1 MFRFE
6 DPIYLYLLVL
16 IPILALIRFVSY
28 RNQRKRL
35 RQFGDPELLKQLMPD
50 VSRFR
55 PLVKFWVLLGALAL
69 LIVMLARPQLGTKI
83 SNEKRVGIE
92 TIIAMDISN
101 SMLAEDVVPSR
112 LDRSK
117 MMVENL
123 VDHFTNDK
131 IGLIVFAGDAFV
143 QLPITSDYVSAKMF
157 LSSISPSMMAS
168 QGTDIAR
175 AIEMATHSFT
185 QEEGIGKAIIVITD
199 GEDHE
204 GGALEAA
211 KAAKDEGMRVYVLGV
226 GSVNGAPI
234 PVSGTG
240 DYMKDNTGNTVMSAL
255 NEDMCKQVAQAGGGA
270 YIHVENNSAAQQ
282 QLDNELDKLAKKETT
297 TAVYSEFDE
306 QFQAV
311 GILVLLLLIVEI
323 CILDRRNPLIKRLS
337 LFKRKGVSNQ
347 ESVVRSKM
355 LMILFFLLTP
365 ISYLLFP
372 DSCLQT
378 PVSAQTDRQYIRQGN
393 KLFRSGDY
401 PNAEVSYR
409 KAIEKN
415 PKNPQA
421 VFNLGNALMAQKKD
435 SAAVMQFDSATKLE
449 TNPLRKAKAY
459 HNVGVICQSHKMYGE
474 AIEAYKSA
482 LRLNPADDETRYNL
496 VLCKHQQKKQQQNQQ
511 QNQQGNNDQK
521 QDDKK
526 DQQNKDQQK
535 DKQEDKKQQE
545 QPKPQ
550 MSKENAEQL
559 LNAAIQNEKQTQD
572 KLNKAQQQP
581 QRRTTLKNW

>member
-6 DPIYLYLLVL
+6 DPIYLWLLVL
-16 IPILALIRFVSY
+16 IPILALIRFISY
-28 RNQRKRL
+28 RNQKKRL
-35 RQFGDPELLKQLMPD
+35 RKFGDPKLLKSLMPD

-55 PLVKFWVLLGALAL
+55 PMVKFWLLQAALAL
-69 LIVMLARPQLGTKI
+69 LIVMLARPQMGTKI
-83 SNEKRVGIE
+83 SQEKRTGIE

-101 SMLAEDVVPSR
+101 SMRAEDIVPSR

-123 VDHFTNDK
+123 VDHFNNDK

-157 LSSISPSMMAS
+157 LSSIDPSMIAT
-168 QGTDIAR
+168 QGTDLAA
-175 AIEMATHSFT
+175 AINMATNSFT

-211 KAAKDEGMRVYVLGV
+211 EAAKKKGMRVYVLGV
-226 GSVNGAPI
+226 GSANGAPI
-234 PVSGTG
+234 PIPGTG

-255 NEDMCKQVAQAGGGA
+255 NEDMCKQVAAAGGGV

-282 QLDNELDKLAKKETT
+282 QLDNELDKLSKKETST
-297 TAVYSEFDE
+297 TVYSDFDE
-306 QFQAV
+306 QFQAF
-311 GILVLLLLIVEI
+311 GILALLLLIIEI
-323 CILDRRNPLIKRLS
+323 CILDRRNPLLKRIS
-337 LFKRKGVSNQ
+337 LFGSRKQVAT
-347 ESVVRSKM
+347 
-355 LMILFFLLTP
+355 LFLLMAT
-365 ISYLLFP
+365 
-372 DSCLQT
+372 
-378 PVSAQTDRQYIRQGN
+378 VSATAQTDRQYIRQGN
-393 KLFRSGDY
+393 KQYNAGDY

-415 PKNPQA
+415 PRNPQA
-421 VFNLGNALMAQKKD
+421 VYNLGNALLAQKKD
-435 SAAVMQFDSATKLE
+435 SAAVEQFESAAKLE
-449 TNPLRKAKAY
+449 TNPLRKY
-459 HNVGVICQSHKMYGE
+459 QSFHNLGVICQGHKMYGE
-474 AIEAYKSA
+474 AIEAYKNA
-482 LRLNPADDETRYNL
+482 LRLNPNDDETRYNL
-496 VLCKHQQKKQQQNQQ
+496 VLCKHEKQKQDQNKQNQDQQKQDDK
-511 QNQQGNNDQK
+511 K

-526 DQQNKDQQK
+526 DQQKQDKDKQDQQK
-535 DKQEDKKQQE
+535 KE

-572 KLNKAQQQP
+572 RLKKQQQQP
-581 QRRTTLKNW
+581 QRRNIQKNW

>member
-6 DPIYLYLLVL
+6 DPIYLWLLVL
-16 IPILALIRFVSY
+16 IPILALIRFISY
-28 RNQRKRL
+28 RNQKKRL
-35 RQFGDPELLKQLMPD
+35 RKFGDPKLLKSLMPD

-55 PLVKFWVLLGALAL
+55 PMVKFWLLQAALAL
-69 LIVMLARPQLGTKI
+69 LIVMLARPQMGTKI
-83 SNEKRVGIE
+83 SQEKRTGIE

-101 SMLAEDVVPSR
+101 SMRAEDIVPSR

-123 VDHFTNDK
+123 VDHFNNDK

-157 LSSISPSMMAS
+157 LSSIDPSMIAT
-168 QGTDIAR
+168 QGTDLAA
-175 AIEMATHSFT
+175 AINMATNSFT

-211 KAAKDEGMRVYVLGV
+211 EAAKKKGMRVYVLGV
-226 GSVNGAPI
+226 GSANGAPI
-234 PVSGTG
+234 PIPGTG

-255 NEDMCKQVAQAGGGA
+255 NEDMCKQVAAAGGGV

-282 QLDNELDKLAKKETT
+282 QLDNELDKLSKKETST
-297 TAVYSEFDE
+297 TVYSDFDE
-306 QFQAV
+306 QFQAF
-311 GILVLLLLIVEI
+311 GILALLLLIIEI
-323 CILDRRNPLIKRLS
+323 CILDRRNPLLKRIS
-337 LFKRKGVSNQ
+337 LFGSRKQVAT
-347 ESVVRSKM
+347 
-355 LMILFFLLTP
+355 LFLLMAT
-365 ISYLLFP
+365 
-372 DSCLQT
+372 
-378 PVSAQTDRQYIRQGN
+378 VSANAQTDRQYIRQGN
-393 KLFRSGDY
+393 KQYNAGDY

-415 PKNPQA
+415 PRNPQA
-421 VFNLGNALMAQKKD
+421 VYNLGNALLAQKKD
-435 SAAVMQFDSATKLE
+435 SAAVEQFESAAKLE
-449 TNPLRKAKAY
+449 TNPLRKY
-459 HNVGVICQSHKMYGE
+459 QSFHNLGVICQGHKMYGE
-474 AIEAYKSA
+474 AIEAYKNA
-482 LRLNPADDETRYNL
+482 LRLNPNDDETRYNL
-496 VLCKHQQKKQQQNQQ
+496 VLCKHEKQKQDQNKQNQNQQ
-511 QNQQGNNDQK
+511 KQDDKK

-526 DQQNKDQQK
+526 DQQKQDKDKQDQQK
-535 DKQEDKKQQE
+535 KE

-572 KLNKAQQQP
+572 RLKKQQQQP
-581 QRRTTLKNW
+581 QRRNIQKNW

>member
-6 DPIYLYLLVL
+6 DPIYLWLLVL
-16 IPILALIRFVSY
+16 IPILALVRFISY

-35 RQFGDPELLKQLMPD
+35 RKFGDPTLLKELMPD

-55 PLVKFWVLLGALAL
+55 PSVKFCLLLGALAL
-69 LIVMLARPQLGTKI
+69 LIVMLARPQFGTKI
-83 SNEKRVGIE
+83 SHEKRVGIE

-101 SMLAEDVVPSR
+101 SMRAEDVIPSR

-157 LSSISPSMMAS
+157 LSSIDPSMMAT

-211 KAAKDEGMRVYVLGV
+211 KAAKEEGMRVYVLGV

-240 DYMKDNTGNTVMSAL
+240 DYMKDRSGNTVMSAL
-255 NEDMCKQVAQAGGGA
+255 NEEMCKQVAQAGGGA

-282 QLDNELDKLAKKETT
+282 QLDNELDKLAKKETS

-311 GILVLLLLIVEI
+311 GILVLLLLIIEI
-323 CILDRRNPLIKRLS
+323 CILDRRNPLLKRVS
-337 LFKRKGVSNQ
+337 LFNRGKWREARGERIPQ
-347 ESVVRSKM
+347 AR
-355 LMILFFLLTP
+355 LILLLVMSLT
-365 ISYLLFP
+365 
-372 DSCLQT
+372 SCLLPLT
-378 PVSAQTDRQYIRQGN
+378 SSAQTDRQYIRQGN
-393 KLFRSGDY
+393 KQFRSGDY
-401 PNAEVSYR
+401 PSAEVSYR

-435 SAAVMQFDSATKLE
+435 SAAVQQFESATKLE

-459 HNVGVICQSHKMYGE
+459 HNMGVVCQSHKMYGE

-496 VLCKHQQKKQQQNQQ
+496 VLCKHQQQKQQQNQQ
-511 QNQQGNNDQK
+511 QNQQGNDDQK
-521 QDDKK
+521 KDDKK
-526 DQQNKDQQK
+526 DQQKQDQQK
-535 DKQEDKKQQE
+535 DQQDDKKQQE
-545 QPKPQ
+545 QQKKPQ

-572 KLNKAQQQP
+572 KLKKAQQQP
-581 QRRTTLKNW
+581 QRRSIQNNW